1 MNGERISEFEQHRVL
16 MARRHF
22 FSRCG
27 VSLGA
32 AALASLL
39 RENGFAAEPDTD

>member
-1 MNGERISEFEQHRVL
+1 MNGEMISALEQHRVL

-22 FSRCG
+22 FSQCG

-32 AALASLL
+32 AALAALL
-39 RENGFAAEPDTD
+39 RENGFAAEAGR